1 MSERRGRRRRRTVEL
16 SRYRSFIDDWGAFTA
31 AAARPE
37 PTVFRVRKGR
47 VEEGELVDRL
57 QRQGFRVSPVDGL
70 AGFLRVDE
78 EPFPIS
84 ATLEH
89 WNGLLYVQQA
99 STGVAPPELAAAPGE
114 RVLDLCAAPGG
125 KTTHLAEL
133 MDGRG
138 CLVASEIDER
148 RIRGLLGNVYR
159 LCHTSILTVASDGRD
174 FPEGPLYD
182 RVLVDAPCSGEG
194 TLRRRSGDVPN
205 QSESFLAY
213 VRGVQRALLA
223 KAVRLCRPGGTIL
236 YVTCTF
242 SPEENEAVV
251 SDVLG
256 SGAVELEPVRLAVP
270 HAPGLTSFEGAEY
283 DPRLEGAARIY
294 PHHLDSGGLFLA
306 RLRRLEG
313 EAPSSAPSAGP
324 EHGRARGAEP
334 RLSDAGWSPVPAAFP
349 DGTMAQDDDADAR
362 IRRVLP
368 EIAARYGIPV
378 EVLDGWRWIVRGGR
392 IWLHTLDEWPL
403 EAWAED
409 SWRPI
414 SVGVRAI
421 ELDSRGRPRPTND
434 FLRLAGSHVCRA
446 RTDLDGARLG
456 RLLDGRAEAVEDEL
470 LGPVA
475 LALDGSVLG
484 RGMLTGAGLVSEIP
498 KARAADLRRVISAGA
513 L

>member
-1 MSERRGRRRRRTVEL
+1 MLRVRRGRIDEREL
-16 SRYRSFIDDWGAFTA
+16 VA
-31 AAARPE
+31 
-37 PTVFRVRKGR
+37 R
-47 VEEGELVDRL
+47 VE
-57 QRQGFRVSPVDGL
+57 RQGFRLTPIGGL
-70 AGFLRVDE
+70 AGFFRVDE

-89 WNGLLYVQQA
+89 WDGLLYVQQA
-99 STGVAPPELAAAPGE
+99 STGVAPPELGAAPGE
-114 RVLDLCAAPGG
+114 RVLDLCSAPGG

-133 MDGRG
+133 MEERG

-159 LCHTSILTVASDGRD
+159 LRHSNILTLAADGRD
-174 FPEGPLYD
+174 FPEGPLFD

-205 QSESFLAY
+205 QSESFLGY
-213 VRGVQRALLA
+213 VRGVQRALLE

-256 SGAVELEPVRLAVP
+256 TSPVVLEPLHLDVP
-270 HAPGLTSFEGAEY
+270 HAPGLTSFESAKY

-313 EAPSSAPSAGP
+313 EAPEDGPGPARAAPGN
-324 EHGRARGAEP
+324 G
-334 RLSDAGWSPVPAAFP
+334 AGWSPVPAAFP
-349 DGTMAQDDDADAR
+349 DGTLAEEEAR
-362 IRRVLP
+362 ALIERVLP
-368 EIAARYGIPV
+368 EVAERYGIPPA
-378 EVLDGWRWIVRGGR
+378 VLAARRWIVRGGR
-392 IWLHTLDEWPL
+392 IWTHALDEWPL
-403 EAWAED
+403 EAWAEG

-414 SVGVRAI
+414 SLGVRAV

-434 FLRLAGSHVCRA
+434 FLRLLGPHVSRA
-446 RTDLDGARLG
+446 RSDLDRARLV
-456 RLLDGRAEAVEDEL
+456 RLLDGGREPVAEEL

-475 LALDGSVLG
+475 LALEGSVVG
-484 RGMLTGAGLVSEIP
+484 RGALTRDGLVSEIP
-498 KARAADLRRVISAGA
+498 KARAADLERVLSTPGA
-513 L
+513 A